1 MALKRLVISTNG
13 EKFYNITKDI
23 RDIVKD
29 QKINEGII
37 HLFCMHTS
45 CGLTINESFDPSA
58 REDLEQ
64 YLKYIAP
71 RNLDFIKHDSEGPD
85 DSPSHMKTMLTA
97 QQLAIPLEE
106 GELTIGTWQ
115 GIYLCEFRDSPKK
128 RTIVIKIIEG

>member
-1 MALKRLVISTNG
+1 MALKRLVISTSG
-13 EKFYNITKDI
+13 EKFYDITKDI

-97 QQLAIPLEE
+97 QQLAIPLEK

-128 RTIVIKIIEG
+128 RTIMIKIIEG

>member
-13 EKFYNITKDI
+13 EKFYDITKDI

-29 QKINEGII
+29 QKINEGMI

-128 RTIVIKIIEG
+128 RTVMIKIIEG

>member
-71 RNLDFIKHDSEGPD
+71 RILILLSMTLKDQTTLLHI
-85 DSPSHMKTMLTA
+85 
-97 QQLAIPLEE
+97 
-106 GELTIGTWQ
+106 
-115 GIYLCEFRDSPKK
+115 
-128 RTIVIKIIEG
+128 

>member
-13 EKFYNITKDI
+13 EKFYDITKDI

-128 RTIVIKIIEG
+128 RTIKIKIIEC

>member
-13 EKFYNITKDI
+13 EKFYDITKDI

-128 RTIVIKIIEG
+128 RTVMIKIIEG

>member
-13 EKFYNITKDI
+13 EKFYDITKDI

-97 QQLAIPLEE
+97 QQLAIPLEQ

-128 RTIVIKIIEG
+128 RTIMIKIIEG

>member
-128 RTIVIKIIEG
+128 RTIVIKIIES

>member
-13 EKFYNITKDI
+13 EKFYDITKDV

-29 QKINEGII
+29 QKINEGMI

-128 RTIVIKIIEG
+128 RTVMIKIIEG

>member
-13 EKFYNITKDI
+13 EKFYDITKDI

-97 QQLAIPLEE
+97 QQLAIPLEQ

>member
-1 MALKRLVISTNG
+1 MALKRLGISTNG

>member
-29 QKINEGII
+29 QKVNEGII

>member
-13 EKFYNITKDI
+13 ENFYDITKDI

-29 QKINEGII
+29 QKINEGVI

-64 YLKYIAP
+64 FLKYIAP

-128 RTIVIKIIEG
+128 RTIMIKIIEG